1 MAGSHAYAAAG
12 EYAVTALVTDVTSGQ
27 TITTTSWVDATP
39 AAVLGYGG
47 ALAAAVGQATS
58 GTTPLAVFTGS
69 ASLAASAVVDWG
81 DGTAPVGAAVQ
92 QLGYGLAEV
101 LGSHTYATA
110 GVYAVK
116 TLVYDATGAL
126 IGAAVPMVEAAGPAA
141 VTGPAV
147 VPGNSYYT
155 YIFGVPP
162 IDSDKIAKWTF
173 RDSTVGGAYTAT
185 QISNQAGKPVRFN
198 LEQGFANQPA
208 QGDLRLEYWLTGEK
222 DPKEV
227 NFPVTVVQVKV
238 ENPPGGAFS
247 TPFPKPVDDAQN
259 VTAVPG
265 ATIDNKAGPN
275 EMKLLA
281 TDNEDEKN
289 FKPAFMFNA
298 QVTLIGP
305 GDGTKGVADIRVGF
319 VQLATLPRGT

>member
-1 MAGSHAYAAAG
+1 M
-12 EYAVTALVTDVTSGQ
+12 TASVTDVTSGQ

-81 DGTAPVGAAVQ
+81 DGTRPCAAVQ

-208 QGDLRLEYWLTGEK
+208 QGDLHLSTGSRAK
-222 DPKEV
+222 K
-227 NFPVTVVQVKV
+227 
-238 ENPPGGAFS
+238 
-247 TPFPKPVDDAQN
+247 TP
-259 VTAVPG
+259 
-265 ATIDNKAGPN
+265 
-275 EMKLLA
+275 
-281 TDNEDEKN
+281 
-289 FKPAFMFNA
+289 
-298 QVTLIGP
+298 
-305 GDGTKGVADIRVGF
+305 R
-319 VQLATLPRGT
+319 R